1 MTLTMKASS
10 TYTMTAA
17 DKSIKVENLTVVDQ
31 HALSLQEAIKQLING
46 QVLVIANYET
56 TTNSDVFVKLDL
68 TLDNPLTEISMS
80 SPDSFSGASWSSYP
94 LPMNALAL
102 YDVYTYDKN
111 LYDTAYFN
119 VGDIVKYKADKV
131 VKAGV
136 VDAIY
141 TTTGGTVYYSIG
153 GTLYTVT
160 EQGARNNDIDA
171 NISGEVT
178 SKLSVA
184 DMDADSHTA
193 AVSDYESTVYVLL

>member
-1 MTLTMKASS
+1 MTLTMNASS
-10 TYTMTAA
+10 TYTMTVA
-17 DKSIKVENLTVVDQ
+17 DESIKVENLTVVDQ
-31 HALSLQEAIKQLING
+31 HALSLQEAVKQLING

-102 YDVYTYDKN
+102 YDVYTYDEN
-111 LYDTAYFN
+111 LYDKAYFN
-119 VGDIVKYKADKV
+119 VGDIVKYKANKV

-141 TTTGGTVYYSIG
+141 TTDGTVYYSIG

-160 EQGARNNDIDA
+160 EQGAGNKDIDA